1 MRGGVVTCALVV
13 ALLPAC
19 GEPRATGASSS
30 TGDASS
36 SSVGGGGGAGGSG
49 GAPASYDGP
58 PIPWD
63 FKPFP
68 EVTAPDDN
76 PTSAAKVAL
85 GRLLYYDPILAS
97 DNQVACATCHS
108 EFWGLG
114 DALPLSVGVDGV
126 GPAGPGRMGPNMT
139 TRNALT
145 LWNAAFRTELFWDGR
160 SPSLELQALQPMKHD
175 NEMDQP
181 ASKAAVRVA
190 AVDAYVTL
198 FQAAFPGESTPVTA
212 TNITRALASF
222 ERTFVTNHAPYDQYV
237 AGDVG
242 AMGDDEKRGMRLFA
256 SENCASCHAPPLFES
271 ARYENR
277 IGGDDPG
284 RFAITGDAAD
294 QGAFRVPTLRNA
306 RETGPYF
313 HDGSVADLA
322 TATAQ
327 EVEREVAKGRAKPL
341 SAGELDD
348 LVAFL
353 HASLM
358 DHTESPNRPKKVPSG
373 LPVPVDGDTILR

>member
-1 MRGGVVTCALVV
+1 MRRAACDGRRGELDGRRVELERRRRRRRRRRGWKRRLAGGVRRAADSLGFQ
-13 ALLPAC
+13 AISRGDGADRQPDER
-19 GEPRATGASSS
+19 GEGRARA
-30 TGDASS
+30 
-36 SSVGGGGGAGGSG
+36 
-49 GAPASYDGP
+49 AP
-58 PIPWD
+58 
-63 FKPFP
+63 F
-68 EVTAPDDN
+68 
-76 PTSAAKVAL
+76 
-85 GRLLYYDPILAS
+85 YDPILAS

-126 GPAGPGRMGPNMT
+126 GPAGPGRMGPNVT

-160 SPSLELQALQPMKHD
+160 SPSLELQALQPMKHP

-190 AVDAYVTL
+190 AVDAYATL
-198 FQAAFPGESTPVTA
+198 FEAAFPGDSTPVTA

-242 AMGDDEKRGMRLFA
+242 AMADDEKRGMRVFA
-256 SENCASCHAPPLFES
+256 SENCASCHAPPLFEG

-313 HDGSVADLA
+313 LRRLGDGPRD
-322 TATAQ
+322 
-327 EVEREVAKGRAKPL
+327 GRRARGP
-341 SAGELDD
+341 A
-348 LVAFL
+348 
-353 HASLM
+353 
-358 DHTESPNRPKKVPSG
+358 
-373 LPVPVDGDTILR
+373 